1 MEQKILITG
10 EDMNTIL
17 ESGNTRNSLNEIGTD
32 ITWCGRKV
40 AVRRFLPFADMMS
53 FVDGVV
59 SGCFAK
65 SDNRYLPEARDLFFR
80 CSIVGF
86 YTNIVLPD
94 PIEEKNQIL
103 YGTNIIDMIL
113 QNIDMGQF
121 RAIMDGID
129 KKIDHLVNTDM
140 KRIEEEAQRAVK
152 EITDLC
158 EALKETFSD
167 IGGEE
172 MSAFMEAVTKMN
184 FDEKALIEAAAAIE
198 RQKRDTAQR
207 DGLKVVK

>member
-1 MEQKILITG
+1 
-10 EDMNTIL
+10 
-17 ESGNTRNSLNEIGTD
+17 
-32 ITWCGRKV
+32 
-40 AVRRFLPFADMMS
+40 
-53 FVDGVV
+53 
-59 SGCFAK
+59 
-65 SDNRYLPEARDLFFR
+65 
-80 CSIVGF
+80 
-86 YTNIVLPD
+86 
-94 PIEEKNQIL
+94 
-103 YGTNIIDMIL
+103 
-113 QNIDMGQF
+113 MGQF

-207 DGLKVVK
+207 DELKVVK